1 AYINAIKVMNDDNVK
16 DENIKI
22 ATNTL
27 NQAALGLKENP
38 LTTPPDVG
46 DARVEAIGIESSTLM
61 LRWTLVPDAASY
73 NVYRVDNLTGE
84 EILLTNTTS
93 LYYRVSDLAP
103 GVTYTFKVKAINKN
117 GIEGAL
123 PSINVTTKFI
133 LDKER
138 PSDVKN

>member
-1 AYINAIKVMNDDNVK
+1 VNLDYFKVFSSESNSIVNKNNLQTSIEDNSNRLEKNYTEETWKQFKEAYINAIKVMNDDNVK

-27 NQAALGLKENP
+27 NQAALGLKEKP

-93 LYYRVSDLAP
+93 LYY
-103 GVTYTFKVKAINKN
+103 
-117 GIEGAL
+117 
-123 PSINVTTKFI
+123 
-133 LDKER
+133 
-138 PSDVKN
+138 